1 MLVPVRESEKNFRI
15 KRIQQRRGHMDEWKT
30 SNKKVSLVSD
40 LEIKTMWSSSHFSS
54 LVPSFQFCGFQA
66 QDSLFW

>member
-1 MLVPVRESEKNFRI
+1 
-15 KRIQQRRGHMDEWKT
+15 MDEWKT

-66 QDSLFW
+66 QASLFW